1 MRTLTRLA
9 CISAGIGVICLILA
23 AVSLILKTSI
33 ISIEMVNFFR
43 AANSFFLLAIALFIN
58 ADLKLRRRRI
68 TFN

>member
-1 MRTLTRLA
+1 MRTLTRIA
-9 CISAGIGVICLILA
+9 WISAGIGVICLVLA

-33 ISIEMVNFFR
+33 ITIDDVNFFR
-43 AANSFFLLAIALFIN
+43 AANSFFLLTIALFIY